1 MLLSNVYGAPH
12 TIRIWLKLTYNHQ
25 RRSSCLYMRW
35 SFLNK
40 DNFYLT
46 LSYLLRYHVP
56 SNTVVV
62 WSIIDIC
69 LAAES
74 IPKFDNEDL
83 LFLSSRFLS
92 PFMTMRIPFL
102 GSWQWGSL
110 SSAINYFLLSILP
123 FCDKEVPLFLGYD
136 CLLFWLSPFVDR
148 TRYDTILADNQKSR
162 YIPLS
167 CAY

>member
-46 LSYLLRYHVP
+46 LSYLLSYHVP
-56 SNTVVV
+56 SNTDVV
-62 WSIIDIC
+62 WSIIDIFWRRKVFLDLTTRIFRSSA
-69 LAAES
+69 LAS
-74 IPKFDNEDL
+74 YL
-83 LFLSSRFLS
+83 
-92 PFMTMRIPFL
+92 PFMTTRIPFL

-123 FCDKEVPLFLGYD
+123 FRDKEVPLFLGYD
-136 CLLFWLSPFVDR
+136 CLLFWLSPFVD
-148 TRYDTILADNQKSR
+148 NW
-162 YIPLS
+162 
-167 CAY
+167 